1 MVGETGSL
9 RQRPRGG
16 AGGAPFLVVDDAVRR
31 VAEAKA
37 ASGAGGPVEFL
48 KVEEVAFVEKSH
60 RLDERPADEH
70 RGAVDEI
77 EPGGGRTAQNEAL
90 LEAVEAEAAEPGS
103 VPAAAERLYAFGRG
117 VIDQGRTAD
126 ADVREIGRAHV

>member
-1 MVGETGSL
+1 M
-9 RQRPRGG
+9 RRRPPRSTRTDTRF
-16 AGGAPFLVVDDAVRR
+16 PYTTLFRSF
-31 VAEAKA
+31 EKA
-37 ASGAGGPVEFL
+37 
-48 KVEEVAFVEKSH
+48 H

-70 RGAVDEI
+70 RGAGDEI

-90 LEAVEAEAAEPGS
+90 LEAVEAEAAEPGI

-126 ADVREIGRAHV
+126 AAGRVRGDVGDERVERVGAVRKSGV